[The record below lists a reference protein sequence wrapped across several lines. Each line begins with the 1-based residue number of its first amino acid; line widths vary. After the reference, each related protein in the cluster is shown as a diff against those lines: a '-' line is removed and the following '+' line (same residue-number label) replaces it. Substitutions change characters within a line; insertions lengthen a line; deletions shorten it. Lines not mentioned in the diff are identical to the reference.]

1 MDELR
6 VFIWKNSKPQA
17 MQGYNDDLVMSF
29 STAYYDAIVRK
40 NPPASLKEVPTTF
53 PVEPKKADADK
64 KKEAKP

>member
-1 MDELR
+1 
-6 VFIWKNSKPQA
+6 
-17 MQGYNDDLVMSF
+17 MSF

-64 KKEAKP
+64 KKETKP